1 MEMGLG
7 QTNLN
12 SSERSTFAVDILE
25 SDPDAQCHIRAAIHV
40 LACAEWSRGYSVAS
54 CRVVA
59 SICRVDVV
67 GDARLLVGLYKVQV
81 FKVPDLA

>member
-54 CRVVA
+54 CRVV
-59 SICRVDVV
+59 DVV

-81 FKVPDLA
+81 SKVPDLA